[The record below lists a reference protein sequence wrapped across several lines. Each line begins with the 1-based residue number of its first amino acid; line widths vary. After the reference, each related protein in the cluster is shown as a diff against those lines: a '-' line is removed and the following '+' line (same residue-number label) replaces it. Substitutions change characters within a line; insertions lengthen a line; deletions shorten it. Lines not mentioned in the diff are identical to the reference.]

1 MKLDIE
7 YYLEVKIMISFST
20 GGLDMLIRYVI
31 GVKSGITYVFSYN
44 YAMIKS
50 KIIHMILCL

>member
-1 MKLDIE
+1 
-7 YYLEVKIMISFST
+7 MISFST

-50 KIIHMILCL
+50 KIIHMNLCL

>member
-1 MKLDIE
+1 
-7 YYLEVKIMISFST
+7 MISFST

-31 GVKSGITYVFSYN
+31 GVKSGITYVFPHN

-50 KIIHMILCL
+50 KLIHMILCLKIKL